1 MPTDSS
7 SVSVIRES
15 YASLKEDVLGF
26 KQKGRVVLLGDFNA
40 RVGRSMDVEDVIGM
54 FDDVIGMFGED
65 TCKFISFFNEMELV
79 ICNGRQLVLEPEW
92 TRVRPSFDQ
101 KSVID
106 FIVTDVQLMRESGE
120 VIVDSTD
127 IGVSDHLLV
136 WLELGRVAKCCRKQ
150 KRTIRKWRLD
160 RFAEDEVKGK
170 YCQALRAEVESFSE
184 SIREKVV
191 QGTRGREL
199 VSEVLEDWE
208 SIVNRVAKAEVGEK
222 VVVCGRAARWWDDE
236 IKAKIEQRRELYK
249 RILRGEDGLWEE
261 YVRLRKEVKQLVTE
275 KKLQIRNEV
284 VDKANS
290 DYEGN
295 KKEFWGF
302 VSRRRK
308 GKKKGIVALRN
319 SAGVSVTSTKGK
331 LEVLKTHYRQLGSCS
346 VDSAFDDSWKEEV
359 DEQVS
364 ECSSVSKAC
373 EDSVLDRE
381 IEREE
386 IAVCVRKLN
395 SFRSAHCARADTPQ
409 LQFNGVATRARGTL
423 VRSAR
428 C

>member
-1 MPTDSS
+1 M
-7 SVSVIRES
+7 
-15 YASLKEDVLGF
+15 
-26 KQKGRVVLLGDFNA
+26 
-40 RVGRSMDVEDVIGM
+40 
-54 FDDVIGMFGED
+54 
-65 TCKFISFFNEMELV
+65 
-79 ICNGRQLVLEPEW
+79 
-92 TRVRPSFDQ
+92 
-101 KSVID
+101 
-106 FIVTDVQLMRESGE
+106 
-120 VIVDSTD
+120 
-127 IGVSDHLLV
+127 
-136 WLELGRVAKCCRKQ
+136 
-150 KRTIRKWRLD
+150 D
-160 RFAEDEVKGK
+160 RFAEDGVKGK

-191 QGTRGREL
+191 QGMRGREL

-261 YVRLRKEVKQLVTE
+261 YVRLRKEVKQLFTE
-275 KKLQIRNEV
+275 KKLQIWNEV

-295 KKEFWGF
+295 KKEFWVF
-302 VSRRRK
+302 VGRRTK

-331 LEVLKTHYRQLGSCS
+331 LEVLKTHYRHLGSCS
-346 VDSAFDDSWKEEV
+346 VDSAFDDSWKKEV

-386 IAVCVRKLN
+386 IAVCVRKLKN
-395 SFRSAHCARADTPQ
+395 NKTGGSD
-409 LQFNGVATRARGTL
+409 GL
-423 VRSAR
+423 VGELLKYGGQV
-428 C
+428 

>member
-1 MPTDSS
+1 MGEGGKHCTFVVCICLRDSS
-7 SVSVIRES
+7 SVSVIEES

-40 RVGRSMDVEDVIGM
+40 RVGRSTDV
-54 FDDVIGMFGED
+54 DDVIGMFGEE
-65 TCKFISFFNEMELV
+65 TCNASGNKFISFLNEVE
-79 ICNGRQLVLEPEW
+79 LVLEPEW
-92 TRVRPSFDQ
+92 TRVRPSLDR

-120 VIVDSTD
+120 VNVDSTD
-127 IGVSDHLLV
+127 IGVSDHFLV

-160 RFAEDEVKGK
+160 RFAEDRVKGK

-184 SIREKVV
+184 SIWEKVV
-191 QGTRGREL
+191 QGMRGREL

-208 SIVNRVAKAEVGEK
+208 SIVNKVAKAEVGEK

-275 KKLQIRNEV
+275 KKLQIWNEV

-295 KKEFWGF
+295 KKEFWAF
-302 VSRRRK
+302 VGRRTK
-308 GKKKGIVALRN
+308 GKKKGIVASRN
-319 SAGVSVTSTKGK
+319 SAGVPVTSTKGK
-331 LEVLKTHYRQLGSCS
+331 LEVLKTHYRHLGP
-346 VDSAFDDSWKEEV
+346 VWI
-359 DEQVS
+359 
-364 ECSSVSKAC
+364 
-373 EDSVLDRE
+373 VLLMIVGKNR
-381 IEREE
+381 
-386 IAVCVRKLN
+386 
-395 SFRSAHCARADTPQ
+395 
-409 LQFNGVATRARGTL
+409 
-423 VRSAR
+423 
-428 C
+428 